1 MVFLRTKQVL
11 IDVYCLDLQKSLFL
25 ANRNSNPPGRTENNE
40 LTPTNQLSQWFS
52 SDLLERAR
60 GGELPSTA
68 GLAQHV
74 ISLEEIEKQSAPPV
88 HN

>member
-1 MVFLRTKQVL
+1 MNVF
-11 IDVYCLDLQKSLFL
+11 INSI
-25 ANRNSNPPGRTENNE
+25 ANRNSNPAGRSDNNE
-40 LTPTNQLSQWFS
+40 LPPTTNQLAQWFS

-74 ISLEEIEKQSAPPV
+74 ISLEEIERQTAPPI